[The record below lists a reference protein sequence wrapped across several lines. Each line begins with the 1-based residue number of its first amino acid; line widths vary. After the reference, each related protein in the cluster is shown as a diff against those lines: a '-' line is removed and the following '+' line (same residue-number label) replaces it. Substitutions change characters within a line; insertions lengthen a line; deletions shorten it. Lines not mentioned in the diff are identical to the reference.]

1 MTTGMPPMR
10 STSLMTYWPKGFTF
24 ARCGTLS
31 ATVLKSS
38 TSSSTCASWAIAS
51 RCSTAFVEPPSATT
65 TAIALSSD
73 SRVMMSR
80 VVMPRRSSSTTASPE
95 RWA

>member
-1 MTTGMPPMR
+1 MTTGTPPMR
-10 STSLMTYWPKGFTF
+10 STSLITYWPNGLTL

-31 ATVLKSS
+31 ATRVEVLD
-38 TSSSTCASWAIAS
+38 
-51 RCSTAFVEPPSATT
+51 VELDVGLVRDREQVQHRVGRPAERHDDGDGV
-65 TAIALSSD
+65 ASD